1 MALATTRHIW
11 ERPTVEH
18 TACGVAGTAI
28 TVTVLYLG
36 FSWLVSVFSALGVL
50 STTALVLVTVF
61 WWVVWW
67 LALELV
73 VDWRVGSPAERAE

>member
-1 MALATTRHIW
+1 MPLVTTQHVW

-18 TACGVAGTAI
+18 AACGVAGTAI
-28 TVTVLYLG
+28 TAGVLYLG
-36 FSWLVSVFSALGVL
+36 FAWFVSAFEALGLL

-67 LALELV
+67 LGLELL
-73 VDWRVGSPAERAE
+73 VDRTVGST